1 MTESNNNNSLFFP
14 FFISALAILSFG
26 KSMLL
31 HDVAWDDNCWILSS
45 YFTDNLEG
53 FLNTGFYELKRVPMG
68 ILYYYYYS
76 LHKLTDHAHLIWN
89 SFNMI
94 VQVLSPLVLY
104 FFVYN
109 TLKGKRFL
117 AFLISA
123 SFIICPIDTTLPYYA
138 NINYRLGTL
147 FCILSFYLTERAL
160 SKNNHPVLLFAAIA
174 ASAFPVYFLLE
185 TAITLEPAR
194 LLLIG
199 YLLSRKYS
207 NRRTLI
213 KRALILWAPFVFLCI
228 PLILYRLL
236 SKPYGIYATT
246 YTMDPYFFLNIKMH
260 IKVLRHF
267 LFYNWFIFTS
277 LIGNTNLWSVVIGL
291 VTGIISL
298 FFTKRFAVSV
308 TVESADSPGDRK
320 DWSHNWKGIKNIFV
334 FGVLLLLPPIMMYE
348 FSGRVPAPGME
359 GRHGTILLFG
369 YAIAFGSIL
378 YAAFSTL
385 ISMRSG
391 RKWAKTLIVLFLGL
405 GVFFNNVNLDLYKM
419 GEKYQKS
426 FWKAFTAR
434 FPVLPEKASF
444 LIDANANSPYYNSDL
459 EAYYELELPL
469 NMLYARSR
477 VPDEFLNYRVYAI
490 SEGIRDE
497 WKKSGNVTFQRF
509 SHAGKDMFNSQE
521 LIIVH
526 YGGGQIS
533 VNREILQ
540 KYPDVPY
547 KMWLDKDPP
556 DFSGI
561 IVPEYPLRYKLK
573 GFY

>member
-1 MTESNNNNSLFFP
+1 MF
-14 FFISALAILSFG
+14 
-26 KSMLL
+26 L
-31 HDVAWDDNCWILSS
+31 HDVAWDDNCWILSC
-45 YFTDNLEG
+45 YFTNDLRE

-68 ILYYYYYS
+68 VLYYYYYS

-104 FFVYN
+104 FFVHN
-109 TLKGKRFL
+109 TLKGKKFL

-160 SKNNHPVLLFAAIA
+160 SKNNHRGLFLAAMA

-185 TAITLEPAR
+185 TAITIEPAR

-199 YLLSRKYS
+199 YVLSRKYS
-207 NRRTLI
+207 DRRTLI
-213 KRALILWAPFVFLCI
+213 KKALIYWSPFVILCI
-228 PLILYRLL
+228 PLVLYRLV
-236 SKPYGIYATT
+236 SKPYGIYANT
-246 YTMDPYFFLNIKMH
+246 YSMDPYFFLNIKMH
-260 IKVLRHF
+260 VKVLRHF
-267 LFYNWFIFTS
+267 LFYNWFIFTR
-277 LIGNTNLWSVVIGL
+277 LIGNTNLSSVVIGL
-291 VTGIISL
+291 VTVITSL
-298 FFTKRFAVSV
+298 LFTKRFAASAA
-308 TVESADSPGDRK
+308 VESADSPGDK
-320 DWSHNWKGIKNIFV
+320 INWSHNWKSIRNIFI
-334 FGVLLLLPPIMMYE
+334 FGVMLLLPPIMMYE

-385 ISMRSG
+385 IAMKSG

-405 GVFFNNVNLDLYKM
+405 GVFFNNVNLDLYTM
-419 GEKYQKS
+419 GEEYQQS

-444 LIDANANSPYYNSDL
+444 LIDANADSPYYNSDL

-497 WKKSGNVTFQRF
+497 WKNSDNVTFQRL
-509 SHAGKDMFNSQE
+509 SHTGNDTFNTEDMIF
-521 LIIVH
+521 V
-526 YGGGQIS
+526 YYRGGEIL

-540 KYPDVPY
+540 KTPDAAY
-547 KMWLDKDPP
+547 KIWLDKDPP
-556 DFSGI
+556 GFSGA
-561 IVPEYPLRYKLK
+561 VPEYPLRYKFR